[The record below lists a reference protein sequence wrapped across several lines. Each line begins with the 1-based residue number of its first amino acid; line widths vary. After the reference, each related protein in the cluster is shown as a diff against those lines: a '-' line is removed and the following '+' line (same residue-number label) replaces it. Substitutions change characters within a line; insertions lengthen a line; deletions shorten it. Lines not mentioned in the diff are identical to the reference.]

1 MRLPVRHASGYT
13 RQAISPVYRMTA
25 VSTDVYASAPLRRL
39 LADEARGLMPELQRC
54 RGNHGLLLTVAGYDQ
69 PPALPMLSCW
79 TRLWIEAGRYGG
91 DIVGH
96 GEECLPFLD
105 DAFELIILRHALEKS
120 SMPQALLDEVMRVLS
135 PGGLLVLSGFHPLSF
150 WTPWLAW
157 RTRRQSLRP
166 HLPWQVWEWLRRR
179 DMRVETVR
187 RIGSAWPGSV
197 SGTSYFTDTLGGAYV
212 LLARKR
218 RGAAEPVRLV
228 PRTLRAPADVRL
240 APGARSNTA

>member
-1 MRLPVRHASGYT
+1 MIAAS
-13 RQAISPVYRMTA
+13 P
-25 VSTDVYASAPLRRL
+25 DVYASAPLRRL
-39 LADEARGLMPELQRC
+39 LADEARGLTHELQRC
-54 RGNHGLLLTVAGYDQ
+54 RGDHGLLVTAAEYDQ

-79 TRLWIEAGRYGG
+79 TRLRMEAGRYTG

-96 GEECLPFLD
+96 GEEPLPFLA
-105 DAFELIILRHALEKS
+105 DAFELVILRHALETA
-120 SMPQALLDEVMRVLS
+120 SMPQALLDEAMRVLS
-135 PGGLLVLSGFHPLSF
+135 PGGLLVLSGLHPISL

-157 RTRRQSLRP
+157 RTRRQPLRP

-187 RIGSAWPGSV
+187 RMGAAWPGSG
-197 SGTSYFTDTLGGAYV
+197 STHFAEALGGAYV

-218 RGAAEPVRLV
+218 RGAAEPIRLV